1 MAGDTDRL
9 SVRPSKCRYTSLTEG
24 YFVRGLVLLCGGV
37 ELGIHTPEGVAEA
50 KLPARPG
57 KADVDPLLESG
68 GQRLVVV
75 GDDADLSA
83 VALRLLRRG
92 RLDEVSVGYV
102 PTEPASPVARL
113 WGVPA
118 DRAAAFDVAL
128 SGEPRGVPLVRDDAG
143 GLLLGRGVVRR
154 PRGVGYCDDT
164 EALRGEAALLE
175 VRPDPAAGRDTAS
188 GGLRVT
194 ITRGKLLKRRQTFA
208 GRAFQLGGGDV
219 VPESDGVAYPRTMS
233 RWTWYRHTHDFRL
246 VLPRHRPESARD

>member
-1 MAGDTDRL
+1 MGERL
-9 SVRPSKCRYTSLTEG
+9 
-24 YFVRGLVLLCGGV
+24 
-37 ELGIHTPEGVAEA
+37 PEGVGEAE
-50 KLPARPG
+50 LPARPG
-57 KADVDPLLESG
+57 KADVDPLLEPG

-92 RLDEVSVGYV
+92 RLDDTAVGYV
-102 PTEPASPVARL
+102 PTDRSSRVAGL
-113 WGVPA
+113 WGVPT
-118 DRAAAFDVAL
+118 DRGRAFDVAL

-143 GLLLGRGVVRR
+143 GLLLGHGVVQR

-175 VRPDPAAGRDTAS
+175 VRPDPAAGSDTAS

-194 ITRGKLLKRRQTFA
+194 ITWGKLLKRRRTFA
-208 GRAFQLGGGDV
+208 GRAFQLGGADV
-219 VPESDGVAYPRTMS
+219 VPESDGVPYPRTMS

-246 VLPRHRPESARD
+246 VLPPTSA